1 MISVLM
7 PTSGIF
13 FSVYPPYLN
22 FVAVYKWS
30 GLVSPSGIVSSVVVV
45 IFSTFIWKNLC
56 QMLSIGGLVFQG
68 EFHLLC
74 YCSSQ
79 HSEFI
84 QGNVD
89 DVSDVL
95 HVQ

>member
-1 MISVLM
+1 M
-7 PTSGIF
+7 
-13 FSVYPPYLN
+13 
-22 FVAVYKWS
+22 
-30 GLVSPSGIVSSVVVV
+30 SPSGIVSSVVVV

-56 QMLSIGGLVFQG
+56 HMLSISGLVFQG

-74 YCSSQ
+74 YCSSL

-89 DVSDVL
+89 DANDVL